1 MLYISDIFTTT
12 NFWPEMRETTDAY
25 RRYDLSMKQKLPIEG
40 LELYLNI
47 ANLNEAI
54 DITRKRG
61 FNRYDPNFTE
71 EMYEDITSENYD
83 NIDDHLG
90 TIAVKDRAIALEQHY
105 GSTIDFGFRFSF

>member
-1 MLYISDIFTTT
+1 M
-12 NFWPEMRETTDAY
+12 
-25 RRYDLSMKQKLPIEG
+25 
-40 LELYLNI
+40 
-47 ANLNEAI
+47 NEAI

>member
-1 MLYISDIFTTT
+1 MTLPASG
-12 NFWPEMRETTDAY
+12 A
-25 RRYDLSMKQKLPIEG
+25 LSMSAINT
-40 LELYLNI
+40 ELGRTSNAANTSLSDQSDGTHGTINI

>member
-1 MLYISDIFTTT
+1 MKLFPAPSRHLRPSPSPLGTPTSART
-12 NFWPEMRETTDAY
+12 GTDF
-25 RRYDLSMKQKLPIEG
+25 K
-40 LELYLNI
+40 